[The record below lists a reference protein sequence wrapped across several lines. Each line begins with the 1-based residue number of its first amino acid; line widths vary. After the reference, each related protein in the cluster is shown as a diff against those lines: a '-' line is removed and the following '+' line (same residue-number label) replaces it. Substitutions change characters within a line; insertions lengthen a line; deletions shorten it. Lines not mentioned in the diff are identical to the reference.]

1 MRPTSKK
8 RKKALPNGL
17 MRVLF
22 AALVL
27 CAIVALSAGMT
38 TLLQP
43 PNLYVLAEPTDSAP
57 TADPTPS
64 PEPTATPTP
73 GRSMRPLAHSM
84 VMAAQT
90 SSPKRRRPP
99 PHKARRFR
107 PLSLRLHRPQKP
119 RAH

>member
-1 MRPTSKK
+1 MRSSPA
-8 RKKALPNGL
+8 KKAKKKNAQSAFK
-17 MRVLF
+17 RVLF
-22 AALVL
+22 AALAL
-27 CAIVALSAGMT
+27 CAIVAFSAGMT

-43 PNLYVLAEPTDSAP
+43 PNLDVLAEPTDSAP

-73 GRSMRPLAHSM
+73 
-84 VMAAQT
+84 AAQT
-90 SSPKRRRPP
+90 SSPKRRRPT

-107 PLSLRLHRPQKP
+107 PPSLRLHRPQKP